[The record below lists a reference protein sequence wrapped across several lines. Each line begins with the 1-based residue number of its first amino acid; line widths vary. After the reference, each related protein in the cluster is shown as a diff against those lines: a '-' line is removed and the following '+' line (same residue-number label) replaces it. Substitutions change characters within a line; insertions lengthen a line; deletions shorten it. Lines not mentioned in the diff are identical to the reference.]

1 MVSSLGI
8 SYTLSKERNA
18 TKKMTMQSSRSS
30 FRIMVGSRFHCSEI
44 SYGEFLEIKVK
55 SLKRL
60 AETIGV
66 IKRRHILKDAES
78 YMNAIVVP
86 WVGTG
91 HGRAIVIE
99 ESDEDMYVFHPVMLC
114 NAASYDSE
122 KNVLRNV
129 PYIQANLVGH
139 FETITFTGALNE
151 EDSIRISHKQETT
164 SLKFQFTVIDSRGFM
179 SSGST

>member
-1 MVSSLGI
+1 
-8 SYTLSKERNA
+8 
-18 TKKMTMQSSRSS
+18 
-30 FRIMVGSRFHCSEI
+30 
-44 SYGEFLEIKVK
+44 
-55 SLKRL
+55 
-60 AETIGV
+60 
-66 IKRRHILKDAES
+66 
-78 YMNAIVVP
+78 MNAIVVP